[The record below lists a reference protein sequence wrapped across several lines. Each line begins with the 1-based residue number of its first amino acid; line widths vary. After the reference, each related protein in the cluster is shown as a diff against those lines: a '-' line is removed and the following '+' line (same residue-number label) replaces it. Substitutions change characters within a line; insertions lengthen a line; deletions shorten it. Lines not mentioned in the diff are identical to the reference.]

1 MAMKLRLLLLIGT
14 IVTFCQDIQAQVNY
28 CPDTNCTRCK
38 IMRAVDYQ
46 FNAIRNDI
54 PLPGNI
60 DGKQLHWELKNNEGG
75 DTPYLSFDG
84 TTLHVKSL
92 PKGHTENGGVLLCNA
107 GYETVAFPL
116 TIAADDEMYGYL
128 YCHMA
133 GNSENTLYAL
143 GTKDDRGVKFHPL
156 LNNQPIYDAEEIA
169 GIEGGVRDAFICRG
183 RDNNY
188 LMVTTDMCNRKS
200 RVWFNYGINLLTSND
215 LVHWKS
221 TTFDFR
227 RGSEI
232 FSDPESPSVI
242 KDWSKINRVW
252 APQIIWDPNYNN
264 GEGGYLI
271 YYSMLST
278 NEGDDHDRIFYSYAS
293 RDFTSLT
300 KPRLFH
306 DGGLSIIDCHI
317 DWNDC
322 DRQYHVFYKREGA
335 AGNERGIY
343 EAVFDQ
349 LPSNEWRDI
358 CHITNEGKS
367 NVEGPSAFRLINE
380 NRWKV
385 AYINYGVNPKI
396 YRVCEADATEEAIDR
411 GVEIGTNLN
420 PQHGS
425 FMMVTKDEYDLLEA
439 WSALTL
445 KVQELESNPKKKN
458 GRTLKRAKAALQ
470 ETCPNN
476 AIQQLLQRYK
486 YLLERL

>member
-1 MAMKLRLLLLIGT
+1 MKLRLFILIGT
-14 IVTFCQDIQAQVNY
+14 IVTFCHSIEAQVNY
-28 CPDTNCTRCK
+28 CLDKNCTHCK

-46 FNAIRNDI
+46 FNSVRNDI
-54 PLPGNI
+54 TLPDNI
-60 DGKQLHWELKNNEGG
+60 DGRQLQWELKNNEGG

-84 TTLHVKSL
+84 TVLHIKSL
-92 PKGHTENGGVLLCNA
+92 PKGHTAEGGVLLCNA
-107 GYETVAFPL
+107 GYETLAFPL

-156 LNNQPIYDAEEIA
+156 LNNQPIYNAEEIA

-183 RDNNY
+183 KDNNY
-188 LMVTTDMCNRKS
+188 LMVTTDMSNRKS
-200 RVWFNYGINLLTSND
+200 RSWFNHGINLLTSND
-215 LVHWKS
+215 LVHWRS

-232 FSDPESPSVI
+232 FSDPESPNVV

-252 APQIIWDPNYNN
+252 APQIIWDPDYNN
-264 GEGGYLI
+264 GKGGYLV

-278 NEGDDHDRIFYSYAS
+278 NEGDNHDRIFYSYAS
-293 RDFTSLT
+293 RDFTSIT
-300 KPRLFH
+300 KPQLFH
-306 DGGLSIIDCHI
+306 DGGRAVIDCHI

-322 DRQYHVFYKREGA
+322 DRQYHVFYKKEGA
-335 AGNERGIY
+335 AGSERGIY
-343 EAVFDQ
+343 EAVFDR

-385 AYINYGVNPKI
+385 AYINYGVNPRI
-396 YRVCEADATEEAIDR
+396 YKVCEANATEEEIDK
-411 GVEIGTNLN
+411 GMEIGTDVN

-439 WSALTL
+439 WSALKL
-445 KVQELESNPKKKN
+445 KIQESENNPKKKN
-458 GRTLKRAKAALQ
+458 SRILKRAKEVLQ
-470 ETCPNN
+470 DTYPDN
-476 AIQQLLQRYK
+476 AVQQLLLRYRH
-486 YLLERL
+486 LLERL